1 MLETANLWSPSVD
14 LLRLPEIHMVCW
26 FPISIMVGLHSTVA
40 TSCATDGVC
49 CSDGNV
55 DLMTLGL
62 RNAMWFGD
70 GDGTFVQ
77 LSKPFSASGSGDL
90 AHADALALDFNADGL
105 VRQKAKRNKTSHCN
119 LKTAH
124 VCRWISLL
132 TTRCTLDAAKTDS
145 LKTQRRSERG
155 LLARSQSLCRI

>member
-1 MLETANLWSPSVD
+1 MQL
-14 LLRLPEIHMVCW
+14 I
-26 FPISIMVGLHSTVA
+26 
-40 TSCATDGVC
+40 GVC

-105 VRQKAKRNKTSHCN
+105 VRQKAKPTSHYN
-119 LKTAH
+119 LAISAH
-124 VCRWISLL
+124 VCRRISLL
-132 TTRCTLDAAKTDS
+132 TTRCTLDAVKTDS
-145 LKTQRRSERG
+145 LKTQRRSARG